1 MGYVILITVAVVFV
15 VVLTLALAKAAAD
28 LGGNAE
34 EERWKDDEAQIEY
47 LKEWNRKQREKKKR
61 S

>member
-1 MGYVILITVAVVFV
+1 MGYVILIAVAVLFV
-15 VVLTLALAKAAAD
+15 VVLTLSLAKAAAD
-28 LGGNAE
+28 FGGNAE
-34 EERWKDDEAQIEY
+34 ERRKEDEAQIAY